1 MDSSVGEPSE
11 NPGLG
16 LNPDPSATPTFLDGH
31 PGGDPLRHQ
40 PSSAGTPP
48 EVEGNISASKR
59 GRSGR
64 RSQTSGVSG
73 VVTPADQ
80 AHQRYLFLAVTVIAV
95 CVGVVMWAV
104 AIREVLFNTNTATG
118 GDMGAHVWTAD
129 FVARKLVGQGRITGW
144 SDDWFAGFPVLGFY
158 FPFPFWIMTILDLVG
173 IPYNVAFK
181 FVTIT
186 GLIGMPLTGYGMG
199 HFAGLRK
206 PLPVFCGLAT
216 LPFLFDQQ
224 FAIYGGNI
232 KSTMAGEFSFALSL
246 CLGLLFLG
254 LLSHIMRTGEKR
266 ATAAAVLAMTG
277 LSHLLPTIWVGVA
290 GTFLILTHLD
300 ARRTNIRNAYT
311 LFTVCGAVTGA
322 AWVIGHER
330 AGIVV
335 AAFIALAAIAYDSKT
350 AALGLGQFA
359 QAFMAVAAGAALA
372 AFWIWPFWNHLP
384 YTNDMGYEKEQR
396 YLWGLFPWVSDKPEA
411 GSAVFFFAFCLAVIG
426 ALYSFATLAR
436 AVRRSVTPATSWL
449 GWGSAFCFAASL
461 LVTAAMWNQVL
472 VAPRGNNFWADAWAV
487 DKNSWFG
494 ARWVHAVLIDMTT
507 YTNLCRLLVFVFAL
521 VVLHVLVMAWAI
533 DDRWQRFGVALSLV
547 TALCGFTFRF
557 SPYGFRLW
565 NNRVLPF
572 WLMGIYVMAGFGV
585 YAIGKAVSRV
595 LRLGQQ
601 NTVLGRNRHIA
612 GIAAGVLVTHAAIAL
627 PLGLVPRFFPAPQ
640 FSKNKTTLTK
650 ADGTTEAKKSGGWL
664 VGVRTAGASGDFDSS
679 AAKGWPPYNYQG
691 YESRGANW
699 KDYQRIIKKMQQIGK
714 EHGCGR
720 THWEYE
726 SKQDRW
732 GTPMALM
739 LLPYWTDSCIQ
750 SMEGLYFESAASAP
764 YHWMDAGLLS
774 KAPSNPQRD
783 LPYKG
788 LDIAAGVE
796 SLADFGIRYYM
807 AFSTVALEQ
816 ADKNPN
822 LTLIGTEKY
831 ERSCDDAETKA
842 GTCPTTWKIYEVKGA
857 QLVEPLASQPVV
869 VTGIGQSQQEGWLD
883 LGVAAFNSPERF
895 TVPFVAGVPRTPPST
910 WQRVKVSS
918 ARDRVNKEFGATVTF
933 DQPKVVPLEKV
944 TVGNIRAASLGNSP
958 DSKPGTLSFS
968 VDKINIPVV
977 VKMSYFPNFRAK
989 GAKGPYR
996 LSDNRMVVIPT
1007 SKNVTIQYKW
1017 DKNDYLGF
1025 LAGLCG
1031 IGMCVAMF
1039 LTDRRRRQV
1048 AETAHIAQWRAGL
1061 RAPAGDATPQ
1071 RSSELASD
1079 TTTSD
1084 TATSDTAT
1092 SDTTTSDTATSDTAT
1107 SEHRS

>member
-1 MDSSVGEPSE
+1 M
-11 NPGLG
+11 
-16 LNPDPSATPTFLDGH
+16 
-31 PGGDPLRHQ
+31 
-40 PSSAGTPP
+40 
-48 EVEGNISASKR
+48 
-59 GRSGR
+59 
-64 RSQTSGVSG
+64 
-73 VVTPADQ
+73 
-80 AHQRYLFLAVTVIAV
+80 LAAV
-95 CVGVVMWAV
+95 CVVALAIGVVLWAV

-129 FVARKLVGQGRITGW
+129 FVARKLVPQGRITGW

-181 FVTIT
+181 FVTVT

-224 FAIYGGNI
+224 YAIYGGNI

-300 ARRTNIRNAYT
+300 SKRTNIRNAYG
-311 LFTVCGAVTGA
+311 LFLVCGAVTAA
-322 AWVIGHER
+322 AWVLGHER
-330 AGIVV
+330 YGIIF
-335 AAFIALAAIAYDSKT
+335 AAAIALAAIAYDSKT
-350 AALGLGQFA
+350 AKLGLGQFS

-411 GSAVFFFAFCLAVIG
+411 GAAVFFFAFCLAVVG
-426 ALYSFATLAR
+426 MLYCFATLAK
-436 AVRRSVTPATSWL
+436 AVRRTVVGSTSWL
-449 GWGSAFCFAASL
+449 GWGSAFCWAAAL
-461 LVTAAMWNQVL
+461 LTTAALWNRVMI
-472 VAPRGNNFWADAWAV
+472 APRGNNFWVDAWPMTPDRFFAIRWIQSALV
-487 DKNSWFG
+487 D
-494 ARWVHAVLIDMTT
+494 LTT

-521 VVLHVLVMAWAI
+521 VVFHVLVMAWAL
-533 DDRWQRFGVALSLV
+533 DDGWQRFGVAISLV
-547 TALCGFTFRF
+547 TALCGATFRF

-585 YAIGKAVSRV
+585 YAICKAVSR
-595 LRLGQQ
+595 LAHLGQD
-601 NTVLGRNRHIA
+601 TALGRNRYIA
-612 GIAAGVLVTHAAIAL
+612 GMAAGVVVTHAAIAL
-627 PLGLVPRFFPAPQ
+627 PLGMVPRFFPSPQ
-640 FSKNKTTLTK
+640 FSKSKTTLTK
-650 ADGTTEAKKSGGWL
+650 ADGTTEEKKTGGWL
-664 VGVRTAGASGDFDSS
+664 IGVRSAGASGDYSAS

-699 KDYQRIIKKMQQIGK
+699 KDYERIIKKMQQIGK
-714 EHGCGR
+714 TNGCGR
-720 THWEYE
+720 TSWEYE

-750 SMEGLYFESAASAP
+750 SMEGLYFESAATAP
-764 YHWMDAGLLS
+764 YHWLQAGLLS

-783 LPYKG
+783 LPYRG
-788 LDIAAGVE
+788 LDVGTGIE
-796 SLADFGIRYYM
+796 SLADFGVRYYM
-807 AFSTVALEQ
+807 AFSTAALEQ

-842 GTCPTTWKIYEVKGA
+842 GTCPTTWKIYEVKGS
-857 QLVEPLASQPVV
+857 QLVEPLQKQPVV
-869 VTGIGQSQQEGWLD
+869 VTGIGQSQQEGWVD
-883 LGVAAFNSPERF
+883 LGVAAFNHPERF
-895 TVPFVAGVPRTPPST
+895 TVPFVASEPRTPPST
-910 WQRVKVSS
+910 WQRVNVTNG
-918 ARDRVNKEFGATVTF
+918 RDRINKEFGASITF
-933 DQPKVVPLEKV
+933 DTPKEVSLPQV
-944 TVGNIRAASLGNSP
+944 TVSNIRAASLGNSP
-958 DSKPGTLSFS
+958 DAKPGTLSFS
-968 VDKINIPVV
+968 VDKINVPVV
-977 VKMSYFPNFRAK
+977 VKMSYFPNFRAT

-1017 DKNDYLGF
+1017 DKHDYLGF
-1025 LAGLCG
+1025 LAGLGG
-1031 IGMCVAMF
+1031 IGLCVAMF
-1039 LTDRRRRQV
+1039 LTDRRRRQANEAARI
-1048 AETAHIAQWRAGL
+1048 AEWRSGLQAGSKSAAQTVEPTQPIAEPTAEPSTEPI
-1061 RAPAGDATPQ
+1061 
-1071 RSSELASD
+1071 SSEPIH
-1079 TTTSD
+1079 T
-1084 TATSDTAT
+1084 
-1092 SDTTTSDTATSDTAT
+1092 
-1107 SEHRS
+1107 